1 MVRER
6 TAVGTKHSIRS
17 AKTFIGIAGF
27 RRSAP
32 QFGSAAVV
40 SQDQTVPVTNIN
52 GKRQLF
58 EQPPRQFEDLFFV
71 TQTKGGAGCVR
82 DYLMEVL
89 TDLRRKE
96 CARRKVHCS
105 SGCKP
110 SRSGFAL
117 SRGQHPT
124 FKSPDPRYYFD
135 LAACGVSAR
144 FMKHTPSTV
153 LRCEAHSLSPLLQ
166 AIASPHRRAPLPAV
180 PIGRRSKIRPS
191 SCFGGRPF

>member
-1 MVRER
+1 VDFLCAHENAGAEHVCHGALMVRER

-82 DYLMEVL
+82 DYFDGSSHRFAPEGM
-89 TDLRRKE
+89 RRVGRYI
-96 CARRKVHCS
+96 ARR
-105 SGCKP
+105 
-110 SRSGFAL
+110 
-117 SRGQHPT
+117 
-124 FKSPDPRYYFD
+124 
-135 LAACGVSAR
+135 
-144 FMKHTPSTV
+144 
-153 LRCEAHSLSPLLQ
+153 
-166 AIASPHRRAPLPAV
+166 AV
-180 PIGRRSKIRPS
+180 N
-191 SCFGGRPF
+191 

>member
-96 CARRKVHCS
+96 CGAS
-105 SGCKP
+105 EG
-110 SRSGFAL
+110 
-117 SRGQHPT
+117 
-124 FKSPDPRYYFD
+124 
-135 LAACGVSAR
+135 
-144 FMKHTPSTV
+144 
-153 LRCEAHSLSPLLQ
+153 PLLVG
-166 AIASPHRRAPLPAV
+166 L
-180 PIGRRSKIRPS
+180 
-191 SCFGGRPF
+191 